1 MYYGIAKRRICRV
14 LRIEKAFTAFLKQY
28 VQHICADTASGG
40 MFVKQDTACIHGVK
54 LEIVSKPAFEAV
66 GYNRPVGLGDGSIAR
81 FLAGLTESGK
91 LQKLEETLC
100 TPQQIWVCLSDCQ
113 SCGRGC
119 AGTPICCRVC
129 VEKTGAHDFSGFAK
143 GELYTFPVPASP
155 RRKTFCPDFMSSKA
169 CCCSAFNS
177 MAHSFSRMR
186 SVHSLAHVMLH
197 AYYFLSAASY
207 ILCGE

>member
-1 MYYGIAKRRICRV
+1 M
-14 LRIEKAFTAFLKQY
+14 
-28 VQHICADTASGG
+28 
-40 MFVKQDTACIHGVK
+40 KQDTACIHGVK

-66 GYNRPVGLGDGSIAR
+66 GYKRPVGLGDGSIAR
-81 FLAGLTESGK
+81 FLAVLTGSGK

-143 GELYTFPVPASP
+143 GELYTFPVPASHWVVYEAKDKAGFEYLHTAGIYELVTEIGWKWNESIRLHFDNEHECLQNGGWIP
-155 RRKTFCPDFMSSKA
+155 GKTY
-169 CCCSAFNS
+169 
-177 MAHSFSRMR
+177 H
-186 SVHSLAHVMLH
+186 
-197 AYYFLSAASY
+197 FLLPVVPA
-207 ILCGE
+207 